1 MEDQRLLMAVNGEP
15 DEEPIAVR
23 KNPETCMAG
32 CLDCLGQC
40 CGCFCLIAC
49 CGCCINP
56 YKRVVQGYR
65 GIVTRFG
72 TVTRILSS
80 GLHYV
85 NPVSEN
91 LYLVNTKLNV
101 RKLTSQDILT
111 KDNLAIKIDG
121 AVYYRIQNNPKDIV
135 MSQLG
140 IQNVDAAVNELS
152 HSVLRLV
159 FGQHTLQEAL
169 EKRREFAAE
178 IRNIL
183 DQQAT
188 RWGILI
194 EDIQI
199 NDVVIPKHIQDLLST
214 SAVAMREGEAEI
226 IMAKARVQSAQLMRE
241 AADQLNTPAA
251 MQMRVLETY
260 KVLAESKNSKIIFL
274 PLPDSKMDNLTANL
288 VGDNLQ

>member
-1 MEDQRLLMAVNGEP
+1 MEEQRLLMAVNGEP

-85 NPVSEN
+85 NPISEN

-101 RKLTSQDILT
+101 KKLTSQDILT